1 MKRRFSYE
9 NGPTCFLV
17 ATPIGNLGDFSSR
30 AIEVL
35 NSVSYIA
42 CEDTRTSS
50 ALLSRFNIKKP
61 LISYH
66 EHNEQE
72 CSSKLI
78 SLLKEG
84 NSIAIISD
92 AGYPG
97 ISDPGNIIVNHC
109 IEENI
114 PVSVIPGANAF
125 LPALIASG
133 MENDHFYFHGF
144 LPSKPS
150 HRKKELESL
159 ANIPVTLIFYESPH
173 RIMET
178 LNDFNTYF
186 NGRKICLAREL
197 TKKFEEFIYGTTD
210 ELINLD
216 PSTLKGEMVVIIEG
230 KQDNNQL
237 NEDELIELLKKEIQN
252 GSSLKDA
259 SKIVSKNTGVKKN
272 ILYDLALKLK

>member
-159 ANIPVTLIFYESPH
+159 VNIPVTLIFYESPH

-237 NEDELIELLKKEIQN
+237 NED
-252 GSSLKDA
+252 
-259 SKIVSKNTGVKKN
+259 
-272 ILYDLALKLK
+272 